1 MIRKRAAVFQD
12 PDSAALLPITGIQI
26 ARYTHDMLDTLSR
39 IALRH
44 EQVVLARLLEAAA
57 GEAGR
62 LAETGRRLTTPSKPC
77 FRDGVSAVPRVPTP

>member
-1 MIRKRAAVFQD
+1 MVSSRSPVSLDPGETVAPAV
-12 PDSAALLPITGIQI
+12 TGVQS

-57 GEAGR
+57 SEAGR
-62 LAETGRRLTTPSKPC
+62 LAQS
-77 FRDGVSAVPRVPTP
+77 